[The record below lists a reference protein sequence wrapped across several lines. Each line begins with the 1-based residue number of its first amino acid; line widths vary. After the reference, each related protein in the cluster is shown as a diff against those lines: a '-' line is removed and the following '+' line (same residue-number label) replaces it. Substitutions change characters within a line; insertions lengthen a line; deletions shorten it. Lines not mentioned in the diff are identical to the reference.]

1 MAGFDTPLYRQ
12 NIAQSAEQRL
22 SNIEDILRLV
32 LLTAGSSMPVTQ
44 IATAFEGSQI
54 GTTNKYLELYRNNF
68 LRLIAVKVVV
78 DFDTVAPGIQQ
89 ASLSL
94 TTDLSNYG
102 RIDKLVE
109 GTKTTS
115 DTIWL
120 KPDQSLYINTADTAV
135 TLNGSQYRVLMFDPL
150 SFAGYLNSGI

>member
-1 MAGFDTPLYRQ
+1 MAGIDTPLYRQ
-12 NIAQSAEQRL
+12 NVAQTAEQRL
-22 SNIEDILRLV
+22 ANVEDILRLI
-32 LLTAGSSMPVTQ
+32 LLTAGSTMPVTQ
-44 IATAFEGSQI
+44 IATAFEGTTI
-54 GTTNKYLELYRNNF
+54 GTTNKYIELYRNNF
-68 LRLIAVKVVV
+68 LRLIAVKVFA
-78 DFDTVAPGIQQ
+78 DFTAAGQQ

-102 RIDKLVE
+102 RIDKLAN
-109 GTKTTS
+109 GGKFIS

-135 TLNGSQYRVLMFDPL
+135 SLNGSQYRVLMFDPL